1 MHCKR
6 HESAPIIT
14 LKNYAWYPILPN
26 REEMST
32 IPITNLRKKC
42 VFVQDCEIFMVK
54 KWYASMKKYWIIFL
68 SSILNVFLLQVCCI
82 FYLRTVQICDGNNNL
97 GQTID
102 SQGLMY
108 SARTG
113 GEYTHNTTLVFV
125 ILLTDKHWYTMIWV
139 KRLRS
144 VQGYPF
150 HPFLLVFFTKTNT
163 CQWKAID
170 ISTRQKV

>member
-1 MHCKR
+1 
-6 HESAPIIT
+6 
-14 LKNYAWYPILPN
+14 
-26 REEMST
+26 
-32 IPITNLRKKC
+32 
-42 VFVQDCEIFMVK
+42 
-54 KWYASMKKYWIIFL
+54 MKKYWNFSY
-68 SSILNVFLLQVCCI
+68 SSISNVFLLQVCCV

-125 ILLTDKHWYTMIWV
+125 ILLTDVHWYTMIWV

-163 CQWKAID
+163 VLVSEKQL
-170 ISTRQKV
+170 ISILGKKFRISSFTRFLYTRKNSQKR